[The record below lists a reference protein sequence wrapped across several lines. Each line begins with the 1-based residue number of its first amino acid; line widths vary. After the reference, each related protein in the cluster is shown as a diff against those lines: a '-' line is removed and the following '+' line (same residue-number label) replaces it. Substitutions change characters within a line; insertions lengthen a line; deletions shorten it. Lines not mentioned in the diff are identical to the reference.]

1 MLVGGFRKEP
11 PANLSVEFSLS
22 RQTED
27 CFVRPGRAEGPS
39 FGADVASN
47 LLATRDIGGGPVYS
61 MLIVDVIF
69 LIKGGGA
76 SICDDLLARVGAAF
90 YAGAAAGTTFFI

>member
-1 MLVGGFRKEP
+1 
-11 PANLSVEFSLS
+11 
-22 RQTED
+22 
-27 CFVRPGRAEGPS
+27 
-39 FGADVASN
+39 
-47 LLATRDIGGGPVYS
+47 

-90 YAGAAAGTTFFI
+90 DAGAEAGTTFFI